1 MSVERWSP
9 DKVLSLAPDQG
20 AAKSARGLIT
30 AAHWAGQ
37 GRFDDML
44 WGLCRGSGS
53 RPYQVSVDLTGPAY
67 RCTCPS
73 RKIPCKHTLGLL
85 LRWANGGVPDDPEPP
100 DWATEWRAERL
111 ARAQRAEERA
121 VRAPRAPGEGLADPA
136 AAAARRVQ
144 QRADRV
150 EAGLV
155 ELDRWLADQVEQGLA
170 ATEQAGYRPFQ
181 TMAARLVDAQAPGIA
196 GAVRRLGWVVG
207 VGINWADRLL
217 GEFGLLRLLIVAHGR
232 LSALPAALAA
242 TVRTRVGYPVATDD
256 VLAEPE
262 IRDRWA
268 VLGRFDTADDRLTS
282 RRTWLHGTSTGRFA
296 LVLTFAPVGQTL
308 PADLEPGTVVD
319 AGLCFYPAAV
329 PRRALVKARYG
340 EPAPTATPPTGAVPI
355 RVAVAEHAEAV
366 AAEPWRES
374 TPMLLA
380 DVTPTDEG
388 RLVDP
393 SGDAIAL
400 HPDDDQPWWL
410 LAAAGARPVVVAGE
424 YGHAGFRPLAAW
436 PDGRHVPA
444 TPGEPRATLGGPPEL
459 PADLLS
465 AALVGTARKPWS
477 AERLDIGDGH
487 RLTLSLPATL
497 HAAAQGDSA
506 TSGHTA
512 QGLSGLTGHSAAG
525 AGAPTGDAARG
536 RSGPSDRSTPSGHT
550 APGDIAASA
559 SAQGGAAPG
568 DPAGGPAPE
577 PTAVVGPLLDDPAD
591 VDPGRRD
598 SDAQWVGS
606 GGSARAL
613 LEAVAVALT
622 YRRAGETPLA
632 AQPTIAPAPDE
643 ALPVVPAAAAERL
656 DVLLSEGATGWGG
669 PAQRSILGQWLV
681 EAGRRQLLVPPET
694 LPVLLDLGRRDTAMR
709 PALGVVAG
717 RRGRWL
723 AQRQSD
729 WRYFRDVGGEAASAD
744 PQDWLTGTPGER
756 LAYLV
761 ALRATDPAKGLELLT
776 EAFDNEPPHDR
787 VLLLGALET
796 GLALRDQGL
805 IEHAL
810 DDRRREIR
818 QVAAELLRKLPDAA
832 LGERMATRAAASV
845 HFADGALVVTAPSS
859 IDAAMLRDDVDPSPP
874 RGVGLGAWLLEEIV
888 SATPLGFWTTLTGRD
903 PAGVL
908 TLPVSDGWQPVLL
921 RGWARAIAAQRD
933 PVWAAAV
940 LDLADTMPTS
950 LGGDGLGDRL
960 TWPLLEVLPGGERGR
975 RVAEALRRDT
985 AAGIRLLHFCVDDWS
1000 DDLASAA
1007 LRAMAVLAPDN
1018 AWQLSELCRL
1028 AMPAMPTS
1036 FVGPVEALVRSLDG
1050 LPEGRRS
1057 ARYLAQLAAVLGFRH
1072 EMIEEFA

>member
-1 MSVERWSP
+1 VSVERWSTE
-9 DKVLSLAPDQG
+9 KVLSLAPDQG
-20 AAKSARGLIT
+20 AAKSGRGLIT

-44 WGLCRGSGS
+44 WGLCGGSGA
-53 RPYQVSVDLTGPAY
+53 RPYQVCVDLTGPAY

-73 RKIPCKHTLGLL
+73 RKIPCKHALGLL
-85 LRWANGGVPDDPEPP
+85 LRWANGGVPDDTETPE
-100 DWATEWRAERL
+100 WAAEWQADRA
-111 ARAQRAEERA
+111 ARAQRAQERA
-121 VRAPRAPGEGLADPA
+121 TRPPRAAGEGLADPVA
-136 AAAARRVQ
+136 AERRVK

-170 ATEQAGYRPFQ
+170 ASEQAGYHPFQ

-196 GAVRRLGWVVG
+196 GAVRRLGWVIG
-207 VGINWADRLL
+207 VGANWADRLL
-217 GEFGLLRLLIVAHGR
+217 GEFAMLRLLIVAHGR
-232 LSALPAALAA
+232 LPALPPGLAA
-242 TVRTRVGYPVATDD
+242 TVRSRVGYPVVADD

-262 IRDRWA
+262 IRDRWE
-268 VLGRFDTADDRLTS
+268 VLGRLDTADDRLTS
-282 RRTWLHGTSTGRFA
+282 RRTWLRGQDSGRFA

-308 PADLEPGTVVD
+308 PADLEPGTAVD

-340 EPAPTATPPTGAVPI
+340 EPVRTGEIPTGALPV
-355 RVAVAEHAEAV
+355 RAAVAEHARSV

-380 DVTPTDEG
+380 DVAPTEDG
-388 RLVDP
+388 ALLVDP
-393 SGDAIAL
+393 AGDAVAL
-400 HPDDDQPWWL
+400 HPDDDRPWWL
-410 LAAAGARPVVVAGE
+410 VAAAGGRPVVVAGE

-444 TPGEPRATLGGPPEL
+444 ALSDPRVAPGGPPEL

-465 AALVGTARKPWS
+465 AALVGTARRPWS
-477 AERLDIGDGH
+477 SDHLDLAGGH
-487 RLTLSLPATL
+487 RLSLAVSPAL
-497 HAAAQGDSA
+497 HD
-506 TSGHTA
+506 
-512 QGLSGLTGHSAAG
+512 SGLPTTSDGAVAA
-525 AGAPTGDAARG
+525 
-536 RSGPSDRSTPSGHT
+536 
-550 APGDIAASA
+550 
-559 SAQGGAAPG
+559 
-568 DPAGGPAPE
+568 
-577 PTAVVGPLLDDPAD
+577 
-591 VDPGRRD
+591 
-598 SDAQWVGS
+598 GS

-613 LEAVAVALT
+613 LEAAAVALT

-632 AQPTIAPAPDE
+632 GRPTIAPAPDE
-643 ALPVVPAAAAERL
+643 SRPVVPEPAAARL
-656 DVLLSEGATGWGG
+656 DLLLTDGATGWGG
-669 PAQRSILGQWLV
+669 PAQRAVLGQWLV
-681 EAGRRQLLVPPET
+681 EAGRRRLLVPPET
-694 LPVLLDLGRRDTAMR
+694 LPILLDLGRRDSALR
-709 PALGVVAG
+709 PALGAVAG
-717 RRGRWL
+717 RRGHWL

-729 WRYFRDVGGEAASAD
+729 WRYFRDVGGEVVDTD
-744 PQDWLTGTPGER
+744 PHDWLTGTPGER
-756 LAYLV
+756 LARLV
-761 ALRATDPAKGLELLT
+761 ALRSTDPAKGLELLT
-776 EAFDNEPPHDR
+776 EAFDAEPPHDR

-796 GLALRDQGL
+796 GLAARDEAL

-818 QVAAELLRKLPDAA
+818 QVAAELLRKLPGSA
-832 LGERMATRAAASV
+832 LGRRMSERTAASV
-845 HFADGALVVTAPSS
+845 HFADSALTVTAPAS

-888 SATPLGFWTTLTGRD
+888 SATPLSFWSTLTGRD

-908 TLPVSDGWQPVLL
+908 ALPVADGWQPVLL
-921 RGWARAIAAQRD
+921 RGLARATAAQRD
-933 PVWAAAV
+933 PAWAAAL
-940 LDLADTMPTS
+940 LDLVDTGTAES
-950 LGGDGLGDRL
+950 GDDGLGERL

-975 RVAEALRRDT
+975 RVAAALRRDT
-985 AAGIRLLHFCVDDWS
+985 AAGIRLLHFCADDWS
-1000 DDLASAA
+1000 DELASAA

-1036 FVGPVEALVRSLDG
+1036 FVGRVEALVRSLDG

-1072 EMIEEFA
+1072 DMIEEFA

>member
-85 LRWANGGVPDDPEPP
+85 LRWANGGVPDDPEAP
-100 DWATEWRAERL
+100 DWATEWQADRA
-111 ARAQRAEERA
+111 ARATRPARS
-121 VRAPRAPGEGLADPA
+121 PRAPGEGLADPA
-136 AAAARRVQ
+136 AAARRVQ
-144 QRADRV
+144 QRAERV
-150 EAGLV
+150 EAGLT
-155 ELDRWLADQVEQGLA
+155 ELDRWLADQIEQGLA
-170 ATEQAGYRPFQ
+170 ATEQSGYRPFQ

-207 VGINWADRLL
+207 VGANWADRLL
-217 GEFGLLRLLIVAHGR
+217 GEFALLRLLIVAHGR
-232 LSALPAALAA
+232 LPSLPPGLAA

-262 IRDRWA
+262 VRDHWE
-268 VLGRFDTADDRLTS
+268 VLGRFDAADDRLTS
-282 RRTWLHGTSTGRFA
+282 RRTWLRGRQTGQFA
-296 LVLTFAPVGQTL
+296 LVLAFAPTGGTL

-340 EPAPTATPPTGAVPI
+340 PPEPALAPVGAVPV
-355 RVAVAEHAEAV
+355 RAAVADHARAV

-380 DVTPTDEG
+380 DVVPTDEG

-393 SGDAIAL
+393 AGDAVAL
-400 HPDDDQPWWL
+400 HPDDERPFWL
-410 LAAAGARPVVVAGE
+410 IAAAGARPVVVAGE
-424 YGHAGFRPLAAW
+424 YGHGGFRPLAAW
-436 PDGRHVPA
+436 PQGRHVPA
-444 TPGEPRATLGGPPEL
+444 LPGEPRVAPGGPPEL
-459 PADLLS
+459 PSDLLS
-465 AALVGTARKPWS
+465 AALVGTARRPWS
-477 AERLDIGDGH
+477 AERIDVGGGH
-487 RLTLSLPATL
+487 RLALSVPRGLHSPVPFGGGDEPAGVAPPATDL
-497 HAAAQGDSA
+497 VPD
-506 TSGHTA
+506 
-512 QGLSGLTGHSAAG
+512 
-525 AGAPTGDAARG
+525 DA
-536 RSGPSDRSTPSGHT
+536 DRS
-550 APGDIAASA
+550 
-559 SAQGGAAPG
+559 
-568 DPAGGPAPE
+568 
-577 PTAVVGPLLDDPAD
+577 
-591 VDPGRRD
+591 
-598 SDAQWVGS
+598 WVGS

-613 LEAVAVALT
+613 LEASAVALT

-632 AQPTIAPAPDE
+632 GRPTIAPAPDE
-643 ALPVVPAAAAERL
+643 ARPIVPPAAAERL
-656 DVLLSEGATGWGG
+656 DVLLTDGATGWGG
-669 PAQRSILGQWLV
+669 PAQRAVLGQWLL

-694 LPVLLDLGRRDTAMR
+694 LPLLLDLGRRDTALR

-717 RRGRWL
+717 RRGPWL
-723 AQRQSD
+723 AQRQSE
-729 WRYFRDVGGEAASAD
+729 WRYFRDVGGEAETAD

-761 ALRATDPAKGLELLT
+761 ALRATDPAKGLDLLAET
-776 EAFDNEPPHDR
+776 FDAEPPHDR

-796 GLALRDQGL
+796 GLDRRDEAL

-818 QVAAELLRKLPDAA
+818 QVAAELLRKLPGSA
-832 LGERMATRAAASV
+832 LGERMAARTAASV
-845 HFADGALVVTAPSS
+845 HFADGSLTVTAPTT
-859 IDAAMLRDDVDPSPP
+859 IDGPMLRDDVDPSPP
-874 RGVGLGAWLLEEIV
+874 RGVGLGAWLLEEVV
-888 SATPLGFWTTLTGRD
+888 SATPLSFWSTLTGRG
-903 PAGVL
+903 PREVL
-908 TLPVSDGWQPVLL
+908 ALPVADGWQPVLL
-921 RGWARAIAAQRD
+921 RGLARATAAQRD
-933 PVWAAAV
+933 AGWAAAL
-940 LDLADTMPTS
+940 LDLADTAPPS
-950 LGGDGLGDRL
+950 PNGDGLGDRL
-960 TWPLLEVLPGGERGR
+960 TWPLLEVLPAADRGR
-975 RVAEALRRDT
+975 RVAAALRRDT
-985 AAGIRLLHFCVDDWS
+985 AAGIRLLHFCADDWS
-1000 DDLASAA
+1000 DELASAA

-1036 FVGPVEALVRSLDG
+1036 FVGRVEALVRSLDG

-1057 ARYLAQLAAVLGFRH
+1057 ARYLAQLAAVLGFRND
-1072 EMIEEFA
+1072 MIEEFA